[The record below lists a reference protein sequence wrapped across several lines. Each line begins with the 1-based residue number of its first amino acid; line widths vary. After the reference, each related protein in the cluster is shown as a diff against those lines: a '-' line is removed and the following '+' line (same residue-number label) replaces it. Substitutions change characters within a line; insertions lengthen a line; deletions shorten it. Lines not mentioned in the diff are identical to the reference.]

1 MRLEIHINAG
11 NLLALPKW
19 SAVPQACGRIDFA
32 AISEAGF
39 AGVQVL
45 EFDQAVAD
53 AGLRMSS
60 MARILD
66 PLDVGKVTRRHQDLG
81 FVATTLHLGTGFE
94 TDSEMDAYADA
105 VVAASERFGY
115 SLLVETHRATLTQD
129 PARTLGLVLRYPEL
143 KFNADLSHW
152 YTGQEMRYGS
162 FDTKL
167 DALMPVFERTRFMH
181 GRVGNSCTMQMP
193 LAHVRGT
200 QAWFDYCKMWSLCVA
215 GFLRTARRDE
225 TLIFAPELLPALVEH
240 RGQVHQINYALLMEK
255 EGGLEEVSDRWLE
268 ALELVDLM
276 RTIWAQERMALTVA
290 SGDDL

>member
-152 YTGQEMRYGS
+152 YTGQEMRLAVS
-162 FDTKL
+162 I
-167 DALMPVFERTRFMH
+167 PSSMH
-181 GRVGNSCTMQMP
+181 
-193 LAHVRGT
+193 
-200 QAWFDYCKMWSLCVA
+200 
-215 GFLRTARRDE
+215 
-225 TLIFAPELLPALVEH
+225 
-240 RGQVHQINYALLMEK
+240 
-255 EGGLEEVSDRWLE
+255 
-268 ALELVDLM
+268 
-276 RTIWAQERMALTVA
+276 
-290 SGDDL
+290 